1 MELLMQPL
9 RSIVMQSCVTPYDTD
24 GRPYENLGITYYYNP
39 VGLIEELEGEYKSE
53 WSRLTGDIT
62 LEPIKGWQTKLMLS
76 TDRSNGHN
84 AYFRTS
90 DYYSHRTDG
99 KTGDAGHTYSYSQ
112 SNNLE
117 VTSNYRQTFDNKHRF
132 DALVG
137 YSYQKN
143 MYEGFNAWNADFNND
158 FFSYN
163 NLGLGQ
169 ELKEGKASMG
179 SYKNDDKLIGFFGR
193 VSYGY
198 DNRYNLLLSM
208 RREGSSKFGKNHKWG
223 NFPSASAGWN
233 VMNEEFWK
241 GLSISN
247 WWNELKLRAGY
258 GVTGVIPSSSYQAL
272 TRYDFGGGRYFYN
285 NGKWVPG
292 MVVASNPNPDLKWE
306 TSHEI
311 NVGIDWDMFN
321 GRFGGSVDVY
331 NKTTKDMLWW
341 YDGPVPPNL
350 YPQTLANVGK
360 MRNTGVELLLRGIPV
375 QVRDFEWTTT
385 LTLSHNSNKLISLSN
400 GMYETANQHPSG
412 GLGEPISQSTHR
424 LEVGKPVDHY
434 FGIKSVGVSENG
446 LWMVEDPSTGEA
458 VEITDDMLP
467 DDDMKQDLGNGLPK
481 VYLGWSNTFR
491 YKNFDLSMQFTG
503 QFGFKILNEA
513 RAYYENNSINYNRL
527 QSVLEAPYG
536 DRTLAGNQKQTF
548 VSYYLENGDFLKLT
562 NLTFGYT
569 VPLKKNKFVNN
580 IRAYFSAEN
589 LFTITKY
596 KGLDPELSNGDA
608 TSAGIERRDNYPTIR
623 SFTLGL
629 NINF

>member
-1 MELLMQPL
+1 MRNPTEP
-9 RSIVMQSCVTPYDTD
+9 IYDTD

-62 LEPIKGWQTKLMLS
+62 IEPIKGWQTKLMLS

-99 KTGDAGHTYSYSQ
+99 KTGDAGHSYSYSQ

-169 ELKEGKASMG
+169 QLKDGKASMG

-223 NFPSASAGWN
+223 NFPSVSAGWN

-341 YDGPVPPNL
+341 YDVPVPPNL

-360 MRNTGVELLLRGIPV
+360 MRNSGVELLLRGIPV

-446 LWMVEDPSTGEA
+446 LWMVEDPRTGEA
-458 VEITDDMLP
+458 VEINDDMLP

-608 TSAGIERRDNYPTIR
+608 TAAGIERRDNYPTIR

>member
-1 MELLMQPL
+1 MM
-9 RSIVMQSCVTPYDTD
+9 
-24 GRPYENLGITYYYNP
+24 
-39 VGLIEELEGEYKSE
+39 
-53 WSRLTGDIT
+53 
-62 LEPIKGWQTKLMLS
+62 S
-76 TDRSNGHN
+76 TDRSNAHN

-99 KTGDAGHTYSYSQ
+99 KTGDAGHSYSYSQ

-169 ELKEGKASMG
+169 ELKNGKASMG

-247 WWNELKLRAGY
+247 WWNELKLRVGY
-258 GVTGVIPSSSYQAL
+258 GVTGVIPSASYQAL

-341 YDGPVPPNL
+341 YDVPVPPNL

-446 LWMVEDPSTGEA
+446 LWMVEDPRTGEA
-458 VEITDDMLP
+458 VELNDDMLP
-467 DDDMKQDLGNGLPK
+467 DDNMKQDLGNGLPK